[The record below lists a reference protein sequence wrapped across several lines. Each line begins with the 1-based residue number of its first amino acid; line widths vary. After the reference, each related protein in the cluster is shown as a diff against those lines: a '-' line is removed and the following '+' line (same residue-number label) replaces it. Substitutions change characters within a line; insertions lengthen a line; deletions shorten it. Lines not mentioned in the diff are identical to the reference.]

1 MREPWQRPGSRGG
14 AELAPRLAVLALVG
28 LLAALAVLQ
37 WRWIGEVSHLERER
51 QRASLGAAGE
61 RVASTLDREVLRAF
75 FYFHAPPPGG
85 TAPRERRIAERLDL
99 WRRDAPWPE
108 LVRAVYT
115 FDPAAGT
122 LALAIPAEGR
132 FRPVPWPAAL
142 APARARIERGV
153 RVPELEP
160 RGPALLIPF
169 DFAPR
174 VRLAPASPG
183 QVAVVLF
190 DREVIARRILPGL
203 VEREFSLS
211 RAPELLVAVIGPDG
225 LLYRSDPGLPA
236 ARYAGSDLRLPM
248 FGLRETRDLHELM
261 PFPGDRLH
269 GFGHLGRDRQPADR
283 PLRRFGPPSGAEGAW
298 QIVVSHRAGSLEAAV
313 AHARWHNFAISLGIL
328 ALLAASLLVLARSAE
343 RARRLARQRLELVAG
358 VTHELNT
365 PLAAMRAAAQNL
377 ADGVVVDPAR
387 VKSYGAM
394 IEREGTRLSSLVAQS
409 LELAGIESGARAF
422 RLEPTP
428 VGLVV
433 DEALGDVGFAL
444 ERAGCSVERAVP
456 PDLPPVAADRAA
468 LRLALRNLL
477 ENAAKHAAAGRSVS
491 VRARAESDGRKV
503 ALRVEDRGPGVPAE
517 DRPHLFEPFFRGR
530 ATASAKPGAGLGL
543 ALARRAAEAMG
554 GTLTHAEREG
564 GGSAFEILLPVA
576 VAVVV
581 EAGQPE
587 AAGHAAAPAEPRP
600 EPRGAEA
607 G

>member
-1 MREPWQRPGSRGG
+1 MSSSRGESPSPPSFSTSSSATGLEKPPRGKPEPGGPPPGCPPPPPSRGPPSKPPSCRPSRKAWCIASRRLWLWSSSNRQTPTRLSGPGGAAGSAAPRASGAQRRPAGRVAARSERSDRRERVERMRTSGERLGSPPAYGEPAEETSSGGKGVVSVVRNRPAARVSPARLLNSQPMREPWQRPGPRGG

-211 RAPELLVAVIGPDG
+211 RAPELLVAVTGPDG

-261 PFPGDRLH
+261 PFPSDWLH

-377 ADGVVVDPAR
+377 ADGVVV
-387 VKSYGAM
+387 
-394 IEREGTRLSSLVAQS
+394 
-409 LELAGIESGARAF
+409 
-422 RLEPTP
+422 
-428 VGLVV
+428 
-433 DEALGDVGFAL
+433 
-444 ERAGCSVERAVP
+444 
-456 PDLPPVAADRAA
+456 
-468 LRLALRNLL
+468 
-477 ENAAKHAAAGRSVS
+477 
-491 VRARAESDGRKV
+491 
-503 ALRVEDRGPGVPAE
+503 
-517 DRPHLFEPFFRGR
+517 
-530 ATASAKPGAGLGL
+530 
-543 ALARRAAEAMG
+543 
-554 GTLTHAEREG
+554 
-564 GGSAFEILLPVA
+564 
-576 VAVVV
+576 
-581 EAGQPE
+581 
-587 AAGHAAAPAEPRP
+587 
-600 EPRGAEA
+600 
-607 G
+607 